1 MTVKAAKRKIRSQ
14 MKKFGIKLK
23 DVGAL
28 SVHHYQTVKRAL
40 EPEERYWN
48 DEIASIAEKLISEKK
63 NPQDNDTDR
72 KGIEERGE

>member
-14 MKKFGIKLK
+14 MKKYGIKLK
-23 DVGAL
+23 DVGAR

-48 DEIASIAEKLISEKK
+48 DEIASIANNLIYEKK
-63 NPQDNDTDR
+63 NPQDNDADR
-72 KGIEERGE
+72 KGTEERGE